1 MPRPSR
7 KQQILETLAN
17 ELERQQGKKI
27 TTAALAS
34 AAGVSEAAL
43 YRHFASKAKM
53 FEALIEFAEET
64 IFSRINQILEENKQA
79 AARCYY
85 ITWLLLGF
93 TERNPGITRLLLGD
107 ALTGENQR
115 LHARVDQ
122 FFSRIESQFR
132 QVLREAPMRGE
143 ELRTQEPEL
152 AARLLAD
159 WVEGRMHHFRRS
171 GFRQT
176 PMDGLEQS
184 WALLARTLFEEK
196 PNGPAAS

>member
-7 KQQILETLAN
+7 KQQILETLAD

-53 FEALIEFAEET
+53 FEALIEFAEES

-184 WALLARTLFEEK
+184 WTLLARSLFQEK
-196 PNGPAAS
+196 PTGAATG

>member
-7 KQQILETLAN
+7 KQQILETLAQ
-17 ELERQQGKKI
+17 ELQRQQGKKI
-27 TTAALAS
+27 TTASLAS

-53 FEALIEFAEET
+53 FEALIEFAEES
-64 IFSRINQILEENKQA
+64 IFSRINQILQENKQA

-107 ALTGENQR
+107 ALTGENER

-122 FFSRIESQFR
+122 FFSRVESQFR
-132 QVLREAPMRGE
+132 QVLREAKSSRHRNPKSQHAC
-143 ELRTQEPEL
+143 LRTGSRAVCTTSV
-152 AARLLAD
+152 AADSGNHQWTD
-159 WVEGRMHHFRRS
+159 WKRAGNSLQQQSSEQIS
-171 GFRQT
+171 GT
-176 PMDGLEQS
+176 P
-184 WALLARTLFEEK
+184 
-196 PNGPAAS
+196 

>member
-7 KQQILETLAN
+7 KQQILETLAH

-27 TTAALAS
+27 TTASLAS

-53 FEALIEFAEET
+53 FESLIEFAEES

-107 ALTGENQR
+107 ALTGENER

-143 ELRTQEPEL
+143 ELRSKEPEL

-159 WVEGRMHHFRRS
+159 WIEGRMHHFRRS

-176 PMDGLEQS
+176 PMEGLEQS
-184 WALLARTLFEEK
+184 WKQLAEALF
-196 PNGPAAS
+196 

>member
-7 KQQILETLAN
+7 KQQILETLAQ
-17 ELERQQGKKI
+17 ELQRQQGKKI
-27 TTAALAS
+27 TTASLAS

-53 FEALIEFAEET
+53 FEALIEFAEES
-64 IFSRINQILEENKQA
+64 IFSRINQILQENKQA
-79 AARCYY
+79 PARCYY
-85 ITWLLLGF
+85 IIWLLLGF

-107 ALTGENQR
+107 ALTGENER
-115 LHARVDQ
+115 LHTRVDQ

-143 ELRTQEPEL
+143 ELRTKEPEVT
-152 AARLLAD
+152 ARLLAD

-171 GFRQT
+171 GFRES
-176 PMDGLEQS
+176 PMDGLEEGWRQ
-184 WALLARTLFEEK
+184 LA
-196 PNGPAAS
+196 AAVF

>member
-7 KQQILETLAN
+7 KNQILETLAQ
-17 ELERQQGKKI
+17 ELERQQGKNI
-27 TTAALAS
+27 TTASLAK

-53 FEALIEFAEET
+53 FEALIEFAEES

-79 AARCYY
+79 APRCYY
-85 ITWLLLGF
+85 ITYLLLGF

-107 ALTGENQR
+107 ALTGEKER
-115 LHARVDQ
+115 LHGRVDQ

-143 ELRTQEPEL
+143 ELKTGEPEL

-159 WVEGRMHHFRRS
+159 WIEGRMHHFRRS
-171 GFRQT
+171 GFKES
-176 PMDGLEQS
+176 PMEGLEQS
-184 WALLARTLFEEK
+184 WKQLAGALF
-196 PNGPAAS
+196 